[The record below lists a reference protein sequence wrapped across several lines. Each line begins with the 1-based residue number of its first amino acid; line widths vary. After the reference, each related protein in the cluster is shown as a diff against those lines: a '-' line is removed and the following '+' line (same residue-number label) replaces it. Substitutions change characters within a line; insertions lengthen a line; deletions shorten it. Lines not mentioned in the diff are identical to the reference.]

1 MNRNEPVTQT
11 VILAAGTGTRLAGT
25 RGDVPK
31 PLMTVAGVP
40 LIRHALDH
48 ARAAGCHEAV
58 IVIGH
63 EGARV
68 RAAIEALH
76 HPLALRFVTTPDPAL
91 PNGVSLLASE
101 PVTRA
106 RFFLQMVDH
115 LFIEPTLQRLVAT
128 PFAAHEGGRV
138 LVDRAPASHLDLDDA
153 TKVQLSAGAVTA
165 IGKNLEQW
173 DAIDA
178 GCFVLTHQVYSAL
191 RRVAAHDARSVS
203 AGMRQLVASGAL
215 NAIDTAGVEWMDVD
229 TPADRQAAERLLAA
243 AAARRGETVGA

>member
-11 VILAAGTGTRLAGT
+11 VILAAGTGTRLADA

-48 ARAAGCHEAV
+48 AHAAGCLEAV
-58 IVIGH
+58 IVVGY
-63 EGARV
+63 EGTRV
-68 RAAIEALH
+68 RAAIEALG
-76 HPLALRFVTTPDPAL
+76 HPLRIAFASTPDPTL

-101 PVTRA
+101 PLTHR

-115 LFIEPTLQRLVAT
+115 LFVEPTLQRLTAT

-153 TKVQLSAGAVTA
+153 TKVQVESDLVTA
-165 IGKNLEQW
+165 IGKGLDRW

-178 GCFVLTHQVYSAL
+178 GCFVLTHEVYRAL
-191 RRVAAHDARSVS
+191 RRVGNDGARSVS
-203 AGMRQLVASGAL
+203 SGMRELVGCGAL
-215 NAIDTAGVEWMDVD
+215 NAIDTGGVEWMDVD

>member
-48 ARAAGCHEAV
+48 ALAAGCLEAV
-58 IVIGH
+58 IVVGH
-63 EGARV
+63 EGEKV
-68 RAAIEALH
+68 RAAIEALR
-76 HPLALRFVTTPDPAL
+76 HPLTVQFAETPDPTL

-101 PVTRA
+101 PLTHA

-115 LFIEPTLQRLVAT
+115 LFVQPTLQRLTAT

-138 LVDRAPASHLDLDDA
+138 LVDRAPAGHLDLDDA
-153 TKVQLSAGAVTA
+153 TKVRVAGNVVTA
-165 IGKNLEQW
+165 IGKGLDTW

-178 GCFVLTHQVYSAL
+178 GCFVLTHEVYRAL
-191 RRVAAHDARSVS
+191 RRVPNDDARSVS
-203 AGMRQLVASGAL
+203 SGMRELVASAAL
-215 NAIDTAGVEWMDVD
+215 NAIDTGGVEWMDVD
-229 TPADRQAAERLLAA
+229 TPADRQAADRLLAA